1 MKIAKRL
8 LPLLLVILA
17 VIGIGCSHV
26 DKTDVEDVITNE
38 LDLLKNLDSKTTQ
51 KYISYK
57 ELFPDA
63 AEKVKRSDEVKEVFS
78 LFFRDFDYKILDI
91 DVDKEK
97 KTATAQIRLS
107 TLDAHTLA
115 KDFAASQLKQEIL
128 EAADADSQNT
138 EEITISL
145 EERYL
150 ILNQL
155 LKTQEYDVVES
166 NCTIELNDKGEKD
179 EVWEIKRTY
188 SLENDLVGGLMTY
201 LSDPDILSPEDT
213 LAVYLKT
220 LKKMDMEEM
229 SNYLG
234 VESIL
239 NTSDTAKNAIASAL
253 VEQVHK
259 NFNYN
264 VTESKIEGYNAVVNT
279 EITTFDS
286 DAILSA
292 YQKELD
298 AYLSSPDAVIDG
310 SQKRYQKSH
319 ELLLASIEANTATK
333 TAAAAFHLTNDGVA
347 WKLKDESSE
356 LGNAIFGT
364 LTISPVEDEEDTT
377 EEGAEDSTEEGSEDS
392 SESDTDSELY
402 DEEQ

>member
-26 DKTDVEDVITNE
+26 DKTVVEDVITNE

-63 AEKVKRSDEVKEVFS
+63 EEKVKLSDEVKEVFS
-78 LFFRDFDYKILDI
+78 LFFQDFDYKILDI
-91 DVDKEK
+91 NVDKDK
-97 KTATAQIRLS
+97 KTAAASIRLS

-115 KDFAASQLKQEIL
+115 EDFAASQLKKEIL

-138 EEITISL
+138 EDITISL

-155 LKTQEYDVVES
+155 LKTKEYDVVES
-166 NCTIELNDKGEKD
+166 NCTIELADKGEKD

-220 LKKMDMEEM
+220 LKKMEMEEM

-239 NTSDTAKNAIASAL
+239 NTSDSAKNAIASAL

-259 NFNYN
+259 NFNYE
-264 VTESKIEGYNAVVNT
+264 VKESSIEGYNAVVNT

-319 ELLLASIEANTATK
+319 ELLLDNIESNTAVK
-333 TAAAAFHLTNDGVA
+333 TAPAAFHFTNDGVS
-347 WKLKDESSE
+347 WKLQDESSE

-364 LTISPVEDEEDTT
+364 LTTSPVENGEDTSDEESEEESEEYSEDEEDSDIY
-377 EEGAEDSTEEGSEDS
+377 EEE
-392 SESDTDSELY
+392 
-402 DEEQ
+402 